1 MTAATPPDDAR
12 RAAEFRRSA
21 EAPAPGLVAEFVAFL
36 STTKRWWLTPVIVV
50 LLLAAALVAL
60 SGTAAGP
67 FLYSL
72 W

>member
-1 MTAATPPDDAR
+1 MDAANPPDGAPGPAD
-12 RAAEFRRSA
+12 FRRSA
-21 EAPAPGLVAEFVAFL
+21 EAPPAGLVAEFVAFL

-50 LLLAAALVAL
+50 LLAAAGLVAL